1 MKYHSLLLGAAV
13 LAATLLTACGGDSH
27 SSGSSVAGGSSSS
40 GAGSSSSSSGASSS
54 SSGATMQSLDTA
66 QVLALAQVQ
75 SETTDPFAVD
85 GGALTLDDTSDSTQP
100 AMISAH

>member
-1 MKYHSLLLGAAV
+1 MKHQSLLLGTAV
-13 LAATLLTACGGDSH
+13 LAGTLLAGCGGDSH
-27 SSGSSVAGGSSSS
+27 PSGSSMAS
-40 GAGSSSSSSGASSS
+40 GSSSSSSSSSGGSSS

-75 SETTDPFAVD
+75 SETAVPFTVD

-100 AMISAH
+100 ITVSAN